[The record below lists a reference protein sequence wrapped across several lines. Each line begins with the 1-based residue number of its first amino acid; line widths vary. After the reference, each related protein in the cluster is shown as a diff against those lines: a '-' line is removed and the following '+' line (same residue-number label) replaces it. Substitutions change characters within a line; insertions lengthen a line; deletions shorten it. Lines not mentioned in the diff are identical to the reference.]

1 MKESDKKFVENW
13 EGIRKQGK
21 IKYIVKHG
29 AGFGIVIFA
38 ANLLLN
44 YWGKWGQLSNTDF
57 FVQLAISI
65 IVGGGIYGVFSW
77 SLNDFIYRKK
87 LKDN

>member
-1 MKESDKKFVENW
+1 MTEADKKFVDNW
-13 EGIRKQGK
+13 EKIKSQGK

-29 AGFGIVIFA
+29 VGFGIVIFVV
-38 ANLLLN
+38 NLLLN
-44 YWGKWGQLSNTDF
+44 YWDKWGQLSNTDF

-65 IVGGGIYGVFSW
+65 IVGGGIYGLFSW